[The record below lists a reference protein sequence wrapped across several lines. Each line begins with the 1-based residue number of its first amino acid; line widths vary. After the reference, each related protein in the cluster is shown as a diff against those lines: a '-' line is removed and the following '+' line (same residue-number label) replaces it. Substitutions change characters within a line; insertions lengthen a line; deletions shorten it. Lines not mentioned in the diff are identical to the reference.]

1 MARTVSIG
9 RQDFQRIRENNN
21 FYVDKTHFI
30 REWWEADDEVTLIAR
45 PRRFGKTLNMSM
57 LEKFFSVSYAG
68 RGDLFEGLSIWKD
81 EKYRGLQGTWPVIS
95 LSFAD
100 IKETSFIQARKK
112 MCRIINE
119 LYKQFDF
126 LLKTDLLT
134 ESEKKDFWISADME
148 DNQLSFSLKL
158 LSSHLSR
165 YYGKKVL
172 IFLDEYDT
180 PMQEAYV
187 NGYWDEMVAFIRSM
201 FNSTFKT
208 NPYMARAVL
217 TGITRISKESIFS
230 DLNNLKVVTVTSE
243 EYADA
248 FGFTEREVFQAL
260 DEFGLSDKKED
271 IKQWYD
277 GFTFGKT
284 GDIYN
289 PWSIINYL
297 DTKRLA
303 AYWANSSANSLAG
316 KLIREGNKN
325 IKLEFERLMQGET
338 LRMEIDEQI
347 VFNQLNT
354 GKNAIWSLLLASG
367 YLKAVDTEYDDE
379 TGCFYYYLALTNWE
393 VRIMFQRMIR
403 DWFWEEGDS
412 YNDFI
417 KALLADDVKAMN
429 FYMNK
434 VALQTFSFFDSGKKP
449 SEEEPERF
457 YHGFV
462 LGLMVELADKYV
474 LTSNRESGF
483 GRYDVMLEL
492 KTVRGDG
499 VKTGGR
505 EATMSKEPDAIIN
518 NRSKDA
524 ITNNRGKDAIIIEFK
539 VQDSSEEK
547 ELSDTVASALAQIEE
562 QNYEAGLIARGIPKD
577 RIRKYGFAFCGK
589 KVLIG

>member
-9 RQDFQRIRENNN
+9 RQDFQRIRESNN

-68 RGDLFEGLSIWKD
+68 RGDLFEGLSIWED
-81 EKYRGLQGTWPVIS
+81 VKYRGLQGTWPVIS

-112 MCRIINE
+112 MCRIMNE

-180 PMQEAYV
+180 PMQEAFA
-187 NGYWDEMVAFIRSM
+187 NGYWDEMAAFIRSM

-367 YLKAVDTEYDDE
+367 YLKAVATEYDDE

-483 GRYDVMLEL
+483 GRYDVMLEP

-505 EATMSKEPDAIIN
+505 EA
-518 NRSKDA
+518 
-524 ITNNRGKDAIIIEFK
+524 DAIIIEFK
-539 VQDSSEEK
+539 VQDASEEM
-547 ELSDTVASALAQIEE
+547 ELSDTVASALEQIEE
-562 QNYEAGLIARGIPKD
+562 QNYEAGLIARGIPKE